1 LILMNFS
8 KSDIYPLA
16 GGAGLLLLGL
26 LLGALFFGGGS
37 ESHAG
42 HDAMNDGDMSEHV
55 QEEHTDAQGNV
66 IYTCSMHPNV
76 RQDEPGDCPICGMDL
91 IPASSGEAGDEP
103 AGKYEMQMSQAAVQ
117 LASIQT
123 TPVRRGVAARELH
136 LPGRIELDER
146 RRSVITSKVEGRIT
160 ELHVDFTGAPVAKGQ
175 PVASI
180 YSPELMSAQRELLQA
195 VEQRESQPERYA
207 SALRKLRLW
216 EIPESEIQRVLEA
229 GEVQQSLQ
237 IHSPADGYVTQ
248 RHVSEE
254 SYVQPGTVLFDIA
267 DAGQLWL
274 SLEAYEEDMQ
284 WLSEGDRIS
293 FSPRGSTARHE
304 ARISFIDPAFDVRS
318 RSIRLRADVS
328 ANQAGSGMNLRP
340 GMLVS
345 AVVEAELPGE
355 QLMVPA
361 SSVLWTGPRSLVYV
375 QQEQQDENARPRFQV
390 REVVL
395 GPRAGDFYVI
405 ENHPEENHGDEA
417 HHPASDLP
425 ESVQG
430 IQEGEQVVFNGAFHI
445 DSEMQLAD
453 RFSMMNREPG
463 SGSGGGDQ
471 HGNMDGMEG
480 DSAGDTAEVE
490 AADGVSAEFRQEFT
504 TLLERYLDAKNALFD
519 GNESALAQALDETA
533 TALEAIGKHR
543 NEGDAHMQWMQD
555 YEALGEQISAVQ
567 RILGAEDPDH
577 INQEFAALSDQLIKA
592 VRRYGIEGV
601 VYHQY
606 CPMEDKNWLSSE
618 EEIQNPYAPQH
629 MPRCGEVVERIER

>member
-1 LILMNFS
+1 MNFS
-8 KSDIYPLA
+8 KSDIYLLA

-37 ESHAG
+37 ESHAD
-42 HDAMNDGDMSEHV
+42 HDAMSDGEMSEHV
-55 QEEHTDAQGNV
+55 QEEHTDEQGNV
-66 IYTCSMHPNV
+66 VYTCSMHPSV

-91 IPASSGEAGDEP
+91 IPASSEEAGDGP
-103 AGKYEMQMSQAAVQ
+103 AGEYEMQMSQAAVQ

-123 TPVRRGVAARELH
+123 TPVRRGVATRELH

-146 RRSVITSKVEGRIT
+146 HMSVITSKVEGRIT

-195 VEQRESQPERYA
+195 AGQRESQPERYA
-207 SALRKLRLW
+207 SALRKLQLW
-216 EIPESEIQRVLEA
+216 EIPESEIQRILEA

-254 SYVQPGTVLFDIA
+254 SSVQPGTVLFDIA
-267 DAGQLWL
+267 DASQLWL

-284 WLSEGDRIS
+284 WLSEGDRIT
-293 FSPRGSTARHE
+293 FSPRGSSARHE
-304 ARISFIDPAFDVRS
+304 ARISFIDPAFDARS
-318 RSIRLRADVS
+318 RSIRLRADVA
-328 ANQAGSGMNLRP
+328 ANPAGSGMNLRP

-355 QLMVPA
+355 RLMVPA

-375 QQEQQDENARPRFQV
+375 QQEQQDESARPRFQV

-395 GPRAGDFYVI
+395 GPRAGDFYVL
-405 ENHPEENHGDEA
+405 EDHPEERHDNEA
-417 HHPASDLP
+417 HHPASELP
-425 ESVQG
+425 ESAQG
-430 IQEGEQVVFNGAFHI
+430 VQEGEQVVFNGAFRI

-463 SGSGGGDQ
+463 SGGGDQ
-471 HGNMDGMEG
+471 HGNMDGM
-480 DSAGDTAEVE
+480 DSDSGGDTAEVE
-490 AADGVSAEFRQEFT
+490 AADGVSSEFRQEFT
-504 TLLERYLDAKNALFD
+504 TLLEHYLDAKNALFD
-519 GNESALAQALDETA
+519 GDEPALAQAVEEVA
-533 TALEAIGKHR
+533 AALEAIGKHR

-555 YEALGEQISAVQ
+555 YEALAEQLSAVQ
-567 RILGAEDPDH
+567 RILGAEDLDR
-577 INQEFAALSDQLIKA
+577 INQEFADLSDQLIEA
-592 VRRYGIEGV
+592 VQRYGIEGV

-618 EEIQNPYAPQH
+618 EEIQNPYAPET
-629 MPRCGEVVERIER
+629 MPRCGEVIERIER

>member
-1 LILMNFS
+1 MNFS
-8 KSDIYPLA
+8 KSDIYLLA

-26 LLGALFFGGGS
+26 LLGALLFGGGS
-37 ESHAG
+37 VPHAD
-42 HDAMNDGDMSEHV
+42 HNTMNDGEMSQHV

-91 IPASSGEAGDEP
+91 IPASSEEAGDDP
-103 AGKYEMQMSQAAVQ
+103 ADEYEMQMSQAAVQ

-146 RRSVITSKVEGRIT
+146 HMSVITSKVEGRIT
-160 ELHVDFTGAPVAKGQ
+160 ELHADFTGAPVAKGQ

-195 VEQRESQPERYA
+195 AGQRESRPERYA

-216 EIPESEIQRVLEA
+216 EITESEIQRVLEA

-267 DAGQLWL
+267 DASQLWL

-293 FSPRGSTARHE
+293 FSPRGSSARHE
-304 ARISFIDPAFDVRS
+304 ARISFIDPAFDARS

-375 QQEQQDENARPRFQV
+375 QQEQQDESARPRFQV

-405 ENHPEENHGDEA
+405 ENHPEERHDDEA

-425 ESVQG
+425 ESAQG
-430 IQEGEQVVFNGAFHI
+430 IQEGEQVVFNGAFRI

-453 RFSMMNREPG
+453 QFSMMNREPG
-463 SGSGGGDQ
+463 SGSGGGHQ
-471 HGNMDGMEG
+471 HGNMEGMEET
-480 DSAGDTAEVE
+480 DSAGDRTDVE

-504 TLLERYLDAKNALFD
+504 TLMERYLDAKNALFD
-519 GNESALAQALDETA
+519 GNEITLAQAVEEVA
-533 TALEAIGKHR
+533 AALEAIGEHR

-555 YEALGEQISAVQ
+555 YEAIGEQLSAVQ
-567 RILGAEDPDH
+567 RTLGAEDLDR
-577 INQEFAALSDQLIKA
+577 INQEFAALSDQLIEA

-618 EEIQNPYAPQH
+618 EEIQNPYAPET
-629 MPRCGEVVERIER
+629 MPGCGEVVERIER